1 VLVFPD
7 CKHGRAI
14 LSTVGKERQ
23 QSVGERRSD
32 GDRTHKAILNTAA
45 AMASVEGIHGLTIGR
60 LADSLGVSKS
70 GLYAHFGSK
79 EALQLETIETAKAIF
94 EREVILPAYQASEGP
109 PQLESLLAA
118 YFSYLERGVFPGGC
132 FFAGL
137 LAEEDAGDGAIHD
150 VVAGY
155 EVEWIESMSELVST
169 AQRLGH
175 IAAEADPELVA
186 FELYSCMTMTNFHY
200 VLFKSDEVLS
210 RGRRAMAN
218 IIGPLANQ

>member
-1 VLVFPD
+1 M
-7 CKHGRAI
+7 
-14 LSTVGKERQ
+14 GKKQ
-23 QSVGERRSD
+23 QTPRERRSD
-32 GDRTHKAILNTAA
+32 GDRTHAAILNTAA

-79 EALQLETIETAKAIF
+79 EALQLETIEAAKAIF
-94 EREVILPAYQASEGP
+94 DREVMLPAYQAPEGL

-137 LAEEDAGDGAIHD
+137 LAEEDAGKGPIHN

-155 EVEWIESMSELVST
+155 ELEWIEGMSELVST

-175 IAAEADPELVA
+175 IAAGADSELVA

-200 VLFKSDEVLS
+200 VLFKSVEVLN
-210 RGRRAMAN
+210 RGQRAMAN
-218 IIGPLANQ
+218 IIRPLATVPLVENP

>member
-1 VLVFPD
+1 
-7 CKHGRAI
+7 
-14 LSTVGKERQ
+14 VGKKRQ
-23 QSVGERRSD
+23 QTPRERRSD
-32 GDRTHKAILNTAA
+32 GDRTHTAILNSAA

-94 EREVILPAYQASEGP
+94 EREVMLPAYQASEGL
-109 PQLESLLAA
+109 PQLESLVEA

-137 LAEEDAGDGAIHD
+137 LAEEDAGEGPIHN

-155 EVEWIESMSELVST
+155 ELEWIEGMSELVNN

-175 IAAEADPELVA
+175 ITAGTDSELVA

-200 VLFKSDEVLS
+200 VLFKSDEVLN

-218 IIGPLANQ
+218 IIRPLATK

>member
-1 VLVFPD
+1 MV
-7 CKHGRAI
+7 G
-14 LSTVGKERQ
+14 GKERQ
-23 QSVGERRSD
+23 QTHRERRSD
-32 GDRTHKAILNTAA
+32 GDRTHTAILNTAA
-45 AMASVEGIHGLTIGR
+45 AMASIEGIHGLTIGR

-79 EALQLETIETAKAIF
+79 EALQLETIETAWAIF
-94 EREVILPAYQASEGP
+94 EREVMLPAVSAPEGL
-109 PQLESLLAA
+109 PQLEALLEA

-137 LAEEDAGDGAIHD
+137 LAEEDAGEGPIHD
-150 VVAGY
+150 VVAGF
-155 EVEWIESMSELVST
+155 EREWMGSMSELVSA

-175 IAAEADPELVA
+175 VTAGTDPELVA

-200 VLFKSDEVLS
+200 VLFKSDEILD

-218 IIGPLANQ
+218 IIRPTATE